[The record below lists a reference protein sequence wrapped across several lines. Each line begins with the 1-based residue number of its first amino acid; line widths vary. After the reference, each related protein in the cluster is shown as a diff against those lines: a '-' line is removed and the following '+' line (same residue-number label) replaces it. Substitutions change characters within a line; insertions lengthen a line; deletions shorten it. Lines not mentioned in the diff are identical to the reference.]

1 MEICISDTHL
11 VYTYCIKHIRQVIS
25 SNYDTSPFPLRG
37 ETGFCVILIGF
48 SLRNEVLV

>member
-11 VYTYCIKHIRQVIS
+11 VLRIVFEYIRQVIS

-37 ETGFCVILIGF
+37 ETGFLCDFIWF
-48 SLRNEVLV
+48 SLRSEVLV